1 MWYRNLKLGA
11 KLAMGFGL
19 LIILAIALGT
29 IAILNMNKISTES
42 EYLANEYMPEI
53 DIISDLQE
61 SAQQLTRD
69 VLAYRLTEQQEYLD
83 KVHAEQSKVQDL
95 LNRISDLA
103 DNSERLAQLNKDLS
117 GLKNLVT
124 DFNRII
130 GDIEQSTE
138 TLHQIRADYSEAT
151 KKFMTGANAFLQYS
165 EKQLQQNIR
174 QGTSASVLLQD
185 QQRITMTNNL
195 IVAANEIYKSMLS
208 ARASQD
214 ASVLKNMGETFK
226 QIDDNVRGLR
236 SITTN
241 SESMKLLTVIEEQS
255 NVFRQSI
262 DDAIA
267 IFNKRLKLSD
277 ERKLTGDKLVALSSE
292 VAEAATSA
300 TSNIANTAV
309 SNLDRSSTVM
319 ISGLILVVILGIF
332 LAVSITRIITR
343 PVNKGVK
350 FAKEIARGNLTATI
364 DVKQQDEIGELAE
377 TLQTMLQKIREI
389 VTAIMTGADNI
400 AAASQQ
406 MSSTS
411 QQISQGATEQA
422 SSAEEVSSSMEEMTS
437 NIQQNTDNAQQTEQ
451 ISQSAE
457 ISVTEVGS
465 AANESLVSIRDIADR
480 ITIINDIAFQ
490 TNILALNAAVEAAR
504 AGEHGKGFAVV
515 AAEVRKL
522 AERSKVAADEIV
534 ALSDK
539 SVKVTELAGEKMEQ
553 LIPEIQKTARL
564 VQEIAAASLE
574 QNSGADQ
581 INSAIQQLNQ
591 VTQQNAAAS
600 EEMATSSEELSSQAE
615 QLKETVGFFDLGRQN
630 INLKARERKMPQKNN
645 PENKNSKPSVKLQ
658 HTAPVNKGFDLNFT
672 DNSDQDYVNY

>member
-1 MWYRNLKLGA
+1 M
-11 KLAMGFGL
+11 
-19 LIILAIALGT
+19 
-29 IAILNMNKISTES
+29 
-42 EYLANEYMPEI
+42 
-53 DIISDLQE
+53 
-61 SAQQLTRD
+61 
-69 VLAYRLTEQQEYLD
+69 
-83 KVHAEQSKVQDL
+83 
-95 LNRISDLA
+95 
-103 DNSERLAQLNKDLS
+103 
-117 GLKNLVT
+117 
-124 DFNRII
+124 
-130 GDIEQSTE
+130 
-138 TLHQIRADYSEAT
+138 
-151 KKFMTGANAFLQYS
+151 
-165 EKQLQQNIR
+165 
-174 QGTSASVLLQD
+174 
-185 QQRITMTNNL
+185 
-195 IVAANEIYKSMLS
+195 
-208 ARASQD
+208 
-214 ASVLKNMGETFK
+214 
-226 QIDDNVRGLR
+226 
-236 SITTN
+236 
-241 SESMKLLTVIEEQS
+241 
-255 NVFRQSI
+255 
-262 DDAIA
+262 
-267 IFNKRLKLSD
+267 
-277 ERKLTGDKLVALSSE
+277 VALSTE
-292 VAEAATSA
+292 VSQSATSA
-300 TSNIANTAV
+300 TLKLPILSV

-319 ISGLILVVILGIF
+319 ISGLILAVILGIF